1 MLLVASCGHAAW
13 RSSQFLDAIAWQS
26 QRYRLQSQSESI
38 ADAADAPTK
47 GIAMAEMRHRQP
59 SVPVMSIAPT
69 VGTHDADAG
78 RVGEGVLRQLQEAC
92 DDLYCAPL
100 DREAQE
106 QVRDLLLRTTPSL
119 HEVRLRA
126 RRIKVACDELH
137 DDPDD
142 LDARYTL
149 LSLLDTPA

>member
-1 MLLVASCGHAAW
+1 
-13 RSSQFLDAIAWQS
+13 
-26 QRYRLQSQSESI
+26 
-38 ADAADAPTK
+38 
-47 GIAMAEMRHRQP
+47 MAEMRRRQP
-59 SVPVMSIAPT
+59 SVPAMSMVPT
-69 VGTHDADAG
+69 VGTHDAAVG
-78 RVGEGVLRQLQEAC
+78 RGSDGSLRQLQEAC

-100 DREAQE
+100 DHEAQE

-119 HEVRLRA
+119 REVRLRA

>member
-1 MLLVASCGHAAW
+1 
-13 RSSQFLDAIAWQS
+13 
-26 QRYRLQSQSESI
+26 
-38 ADAADAPTK
+38 
-47 GIAMAEMRHRQP
+47 MAEMRHRQP
-59 SVPVMSIAPT
+59 SAPAMGIAPDVET
-69 VGTHDADAG
+69 NDVGADRDSA
-78 RVGEGVLRQLQEAC
+78 GVLWQLQVAC

-106 QVRDLLLRTTPSL
+106 QVRDLLLRSTPSL

-126 RRIKVACDELH
+126 RRIRVACDELH

-149 LSLLDTPA
+149 LRLLDTPA

>member
-1 MLLVASCGHAAW
+1 M
-13 RSSQFLDAIAWQS
+13 R
-26 QRYRLQSQSESI
+26 RMP
-38 ADAADAPTK
+38 PTK

-59 SVPVMSIAPT
+59 SVPAMSIAPT
-69 VGTHDADAG
+69 VGTHDVVDEG
-78 RVGEGVLRQLQEAC
+78 RGGEGSLRQLQEAC

-100 DREAQE
+100 DRQAQE